1 MLNRV
6 VEFDALVTIEWRK
19 WNILMLSICLLIA
32 WNYTVPLAVLHPVST
47 RLVPWA
53 LYGLDSIDFNVY
65 YRAAQVWL
73 SRGNPYANLSQLSF
87 EYPPLSL
94 PFFALFTYFGFQ
106 LASQLWVLA
115 YFSMFAVALLAL
127 GFALKKDKRPAFVTI
142 AALLLIT
149 SYPFLIMYQL
159 GPIDLFLASLT
170 VLSFVAERLRHRSLS
185 AVILSIAALLKGTPV
200 FLLIYFVVFRRD
212 LRYLAWFLLS
222 TIGIVGISLIII
234 PVQLYWYWVADLLP
248 RLYVEYSLESSQ
260 SLVRL
265 FYLAGFSKPALEGI
279 SIAGFGLF
287 AIFAF
292 YVNSNRW
299 TDAFG
304 EKTFRAD
311 VMFLMNGLIMLLLS
325 PRSTV
330 YPYVWVI
337 LPLALF
343 LINLLMDHV
352 KIQYFTWVCLTAVLM
367 NSALS
372 PNFLYYRTL
381 PLALIGN
388 LMLTMSLILIYV
400 HPTTIFRIVRR

>member
-1 MLNRV
+1 M
-6 VEFDALVTIEWRK
+6 
-19 WNILMLSICLLIA
+19 
-32 WNYTVPLAVLHPVST
+32 ST

-127 GFALKKDKRPAFVTI
+127 GFALKKDKRLAFVTI

-234 PVQLYWYWVADLLP
+234 PVQL
-248 RLYVEYSLESSQ
+248 
-260 SLVRL
+260 
-265 FYLAGFSKPALEGI
+265 
-279 SIAGFGLF
+279 
-287 AIFAF
+287 
-292 YVNSNRW
+292 
-299 TDAFG
+299 
-304 EKTFRAD
+304 
-311 VMFLMNGLIMLLLS
+311 
-325 PRSTV
+325 
-330 YPYVWVI
+330 
-337 LPLALF
+337 
-343 LINLLMDHV
+343 
-352 KIQYFTWVCLTAVLM
+352 
-367 NSALS
+367 
-372 PNFLYYRTL
+372 
-381 PLALIGN
+381 
-388 LMLTMSLILIYV
+388 
-400 HPTTIFRIVRR
+400 